1 MSFPGLF
8 AARTCARAGSLP
20 FTTPRMASAPCVF
33 LFSIIRQSLR
43 AGMCGTNS
51 AAQLRACVFPFGII
65 RKKLAP
71 SCVGIRSLIA
81 GGLALP
87 SPHLTPRSGCSHAVG
102 TSPRRAASRAAVG
115 SVLSQAAAP
124 QSPRR
129 LWAVS
134 FVSYVLFLSSQS
146 CMGCFVCS

>member
-1 MSFPGLF
+1 MPFPGLF
-8 AARTCARAGSLP
+8 AARTCARAGSHSL
-20 FTTPRMASAPCVF
+20 TTPRMASAPCVF
-33 LFSIIRQSLR
+33 PFGIIRQSWR
-43 AGMCGTNS
+43 AVPSGANS
-51 AAQLRACVFPFGII
+51 AAQLRTCVFPFGII

-87 SPHLTPRSGCSHAVG
+87 SPHLTPRSGCSPTFG

-115 SVLSQAAAP
+115 SVLSQAVAP
-124 QSPRR
+124 QTPHCR
-129 LWAVS
+129 WAVTIG
-134 FVSYVLFLSSQS
+134 YIIHFLSSQS